1 MFLLCRIL
9 QIYSL
14 VVVARII
21 LEWIPISYDHPVAKV
36 RSVLRAAT
44 DPLLI
49 PIRRMI
55 PTVRMGGMGLD
66 LSPLILIL
74 LINLVAS
81 LIC

>member
-1 MFLLCRIL
+1 VFLLCRVL